1 MNKLNG
7 KIFWITYTTLNIA
20 LLLIFSSI
28 AFLDYSLLLG
38 YLVGIVSFLLFL
50 VILKLS
56 LNLIKNSINSNSKKQ
71 YRIRMFIAILI
82 FLLLMFL
89 NIGILGLFVWL
100 NSYYHSIYPSSNV
113 AFSPFNTI
121 TITAPYLLLS
131 VFSIIWTVVVLIK
144 KRKED
149 NGQTIKN

>member
-7 KIFWITYTTLNIA
+7 KLFWITYTTLNIA
-20 LLLIFSSI
+20 LLLIFSAI

-50 VILKLS
+50 VMLKLS
-56 LNLIKNSINSNSKKQ
+56 LRLIKNSIDSNSKKQ
-71 YRIRMFIAILI
+71 YKTRMFIAILI
-82 FLLLMFL
+82 FLLLMIL
-89 NIGILGLFVWL
+89 NVAILGFFIWI
-100 NSYYHSIYPSSNV
+100 NSYYHSIYPSSNL
-113 AFSPFNTI
+113 AFFPFNTI

-131 VFSIIWTVVVLIK
+131 VFSIIWAVIFAIK